1 MKHYTE
7 FDNRDAAQVFDY
19 MEARIDALKR
29 RIIQL
34 EDENRVLSLQIPARD
49 EKHHVAIRI
58 NSYRRYCQLTENST
72 SLAGLRSTFGI
83 LGRSDGP
90 PDRE

>member
-1 MKHYTE
+1 MPDSSSRGTAMKHYTRYE
-7 FDNRDAAQVFDY
+7 FDNRDATQMYDY

-58 NSYRRYCQLTENST
+58 NNYRKGTRRT
-72 SLAGLRSTFGI
+72 SA
-83 LGRSDGP
+83 
-90 PDRE
+90 